1 MYLHIVFS
9 LPLQA
14 GAPLP
19 LGTLLLAAAL
29 VALLSPIVLAL
40 LVFVVQHGSEG
51 SSGDIDDDG
60 DGDSEEADR
69 DPSHDPDGE
78 CETTRE
84 TR

>member
-1 MYLHIVFS
+1 MHLCIAFS

-29 VALLSPIVLAL
+29 VALLSPIILAL
-40 LVFVVQHGSEG
+40 LVFVVQSGSEG
-51 SSGDIDDDG
+51 SSDDIDG

-69 DPSHDPDGE
+69 NPSHDSDRE
-78 CETTRE
+78 HETTRE

>member
-1 MYLHIVFS
+1 MHLCIAFS

-29 VALLSPIVLAL
+29 VALLSPIILAL
-40 LVFVVQHGSEG
+40 LVFVVQSGSEG
-51 SSGDIDDDG
+51 SSDDIDSDG
-60 DGDSEEADR
+60 DGEEADR
-69 DPSHDPDGE
+69 NPSHDSDRE
-78 CETTRE
+78 HETTRE

>member
-1 MYLHIVFS
+1 MHLCIAFS

-29 VALLSPIVLAL
+29 VALLSPIILAL
-40 LVFVVQHGSEG
+40 LVFVVQSGSEG
-51 SSGDIDDDG
+51 SSDDIDG
-60 DGDSEEADR
+60 DGDGDGEEADR
-69 DPSHDPDGE
+69 NPSHDSDRE
-78 CETTRE
+78 HETTRE

>member
-1 MYLHIVFS
+1 MYRYVVFS

-29 VALLSPIVLAL
+29 VALLSPIILAL
-40 LVFVVQHGSEG
+40 FVFVAQNGREG
-51 SSGDIDDDG
+51 SSGDIDG
-60 DGDSEEADR
+60 DGNGDGEEADR
-69 DPSHDPDGE
+69 NPSHDSE
-78 CETTRE
+78 RERETTRD

>member
-1 MYLHIVFS
+1 MYLYIVFS

-19 LGTLLLAAAL
+19 LGT
-29 VALLSPIVLAL
+29 LLSPIVLAL

-51 SSGDIDDDG
+51 SSGDIDGDG

-78 CETTRE
+78 CKTTRE

>member
-1 MYLHIVFS
+1 MYLYIVFS

-51 SSGDIDDDG
+51 SSGDID
-60 DGDSEEADR
+60 GDSEEADR